1 MIYEVGTI
9 VRDIR
14 TKKRW
19 IIKEITENS
28 YRIHGITKAGKESK
42 QDYYMPHNCAE
53 REEAS

>member
-1 MIYEVGTI
+1 MATYEVGTI

-19 IIKEITENS
+19 IIKEITETS

-42 QDYYMPHNCAE
+42 QDYYLPHDCAE
-53 REEAS
+53 KEA